1 MLLVDATWVEARDA
15 AKHPPMPRSHHREL
29 SSPCFNGAKV
39 EKSWDRVFFFF
50 NLNFKKCF
58 SVNLDFSFLV
68 SFHDREVPVHLYI

>member
-1 MLLVDATWVEARDA
+1 MLLNILQCLDPITENYPAHVSMVLRLRNPGIE
-15 AKHPPMPRSHHREL
+15 
-29 SSPCFNGAKV
+29 
-39 EKSWDRVFFFF
+39 FFFF

>member
-15 AKHPPMPRSHHREL
+15 AKHPPMPQSHHREL
-29 SSPCFNGAKV
+29 SSPRFNGAKG
-39 EKSWDRVFFFF
+39 SSFFF

>member
-1 MLLVDATWVEARDA
+1 MLLNILQCLNPITENYPAHVSMVLRDQ
-15 AKHPPMPRSHHREL
+15 
-29 SSPCFNGAKV
+29 V
-39 EKSWDRVFFFF
+39 FFF